1 MSLGYSRKK
10 ENCSPL
16 FFPVIILYLRKFR
29 FASDPREIPQRRVD
43 HSQVLGGSGEGGGG
57 GAGTFSAF
65 ILSFLRLALNRNS
78 CCFLLCLLFDLAKN
92 LPLSSF
98 LR

>member
-1 MSLGYSRKK
+1 LANSRKK
-10 ENCSPL
+10 KTVPHS
-16 FFPVIILYLRKFR
+16 FFPATIFYRRKFR
-29 FASDPREIPQRRVD
+29 LASEPREIPQRRVD
-43 HSQVLGGSGEGGGG
+43 NSQVLGGSGEGGG

-65 ILSFLRLALNRNS
+65 ILSFLRLALSRNS

-92 LPLSSF
+92 LPLSGF